1 VEVVKLTAEPAL
13 KPAQDD
19 RRMSTRGSPA
29 DTASPSPAS
38 TAAAQPSFPH
48 YEYHSPVKPPPGNR
62 TEAERPFAQG
72 AQAQAAHH
80 LSEAIQSYRLATQ
93 LDPAYY
99 EAYYNLGLALLESG
113 DLPHALRA
121 YETALALRPASL
133 DARYN
138 FALALEKAGYL
149 GDAASE
155 LEKLLAAYPHETR
168 AHLAL
173 ANLYAQQL
181 HQSGRARA
189 HYAKVLEEDPHHP
202 QADLI
207 RYWMTDNPKN

>member
-1 VEVVKLTAEPAL
+1 
-13 KPAQDD
+13 
-19 RRMSTRGSPA
+19 
-29 DTASPSPAS
+29 
-38 TAAAQPSFPH
+38 
-48 YEYHSPVKPPPGNR
+48 
-62 TEAERPFAQG
+62 
-72 AQAQAAHH
+72 
-80 LSEAIQSYRLATQ
+80 
-93 LDPAYY
+93 
-99 EAYYNLGLALLESG
+99 
-113 DLPHALRA
+113 
-121 YETALALRPASL
+121 L